1 MTIAICGFENRNLS
15 LIKCLKKN
23 DVQQRYLIGESLNGL
38 GMLISI
44 MVIEALFVV
53 TFIGNITCFNEHIE
67 LCNCIWAI
75 GAQRTPPIY
84 LNK

>member
-1 MTIAICGFENRNLS
+1 MTIAIYAFENRNLS
-15 LIKCLKKN
+15 LIKCKKN
-23 DVQQRYLIGESLNGL
+23 DVQQRYFIGESLNDL

-44 MVIEALFVV
+44 MEIEVLFVV

-67 LCNCIWAI
+67 MCNCIWSI